1 MNDSFD
7 LKHAQEK
14 ATTLQ
19 QDRKNLPI
27 WPYRKQLVDAVK
39 GCDNCVI
46 ISSTGTGKSTQLPQ
60 FLLEGGFTSSGAI
73 AISQPRRIAAIT
85 VAQRVAEELGRGPVG
100 LGPVGYCV
108 RFEDC
113 SDPQRTVLRYMTDG
127 MLLRE
132 AILDPFLKRYSVI
145 IVDEAHERSLNTEV
159 LLGVVLNA
167 SRNRRASFNDK
178 SGTRSSFLKP
188 LKIII
193 LSATIDPNAFVQF
206 LGPKNTRVIY
216 MEGRQFPIKI
226 LNALQPSSDYV
237 ADAATTCIQMHKL
250 PNCPPDRGI
259 LIFLTGEEEITR
271 CVALIRRLYSA
282 LLSERTKRPKNGD
295 DCKQDIAGLAVFSLF
310 AALPQAEQL
319 KALSYQKPGSRKV
332 IVSTNIAETSVT
344 IPGIR
349 YVIDCGY
356 GKCPNWDPVTG
367 LESLK
372 IRRISKSQAWQ
383 RAGRAGREASGVCL
397 RLYTDE
403 EYSKMPLHPSSQLL
417 SAPFAGVLLN
427 LFSMGVENPNQF
439 PWLEPPRKASVQ
451 SGLELLKRLG
461 ALSAGP
467 LESAAD
473 TAGSSGVNGINGK
486 IAENGEQIARP
497 LKLTPLGRLLTA
509 FPLEPRLAR
518 TLVSAATL
526 GCLVEAVTAVSMLYV
541 SPVFYVPQES
551 REDYSEVAM
560 RFRHPS
566 GDIASLVLVY
576 RAYLKLTKLS
586 KKRQQP
592 ENGLTNG
599 SKPSRNHGLAKKTW
613 CRENFLN
620 ASRLATAVKV
630 RAQLKSIVHGSGL
643 GHLTSCGENLDNLTR
658 AFFEVAF
665 SDQVAVLAHGP
676 DQKRSALPYYDPLN
690 APNGRRRQV
699 LTIHP
704 DSQLYPLAVTARS
717 PPPVLLFV
725 EAIDADASNQREAAV
740 VETSSPSPKSATT
753 TGAFHKDPPQRILM
767 RYLCVLYPDWLSEL
781 TSAPHAAVGDRVET
795 DSAILPRHQSL
806 KRQISVPC
814 DLRPS
819 DEKKM
824 RTDFQSPTPINNSIS
839 PRVGL
844 SASARRRLKKKR
856 KLQQQKQEQAAFAD
870 KKLVQKKSSG
880 T

>member
-1 MNDSFD
+1 MNHSYN
-7 LKHAQEK
+7 LKHTQEK
-14 ATTLQ
+14 AKTLQ
-19 QDRKNLPI
+19 QARKKLPI
-27 WPYRKQLVDAVK
+27 WPYRKQLVDAIK

-60 FLLEGGFTSSGAI
+60 FLLDGGFSSSGAI

-85 VAQRVAEELGRGPVG
+85 VAQRVAEELGLGPVG

-113 SDPQRTVLRYMTDG
+113 SDPQRTRLRYMTDG

-132 AILDPFLKRYSVI
+132 AILDPLLKRYSVI

-167 SRNRRASFNDK
+167 SRRRRISVNNK
-178 SGTRSSFLKP
+178 SGVFSSSSLKP
-188 LKIII
+188 LKIVI

-226 LNALQPSSDYV
+226 LNTLQPSSDYV
-237 ADAATTCIQMHKL
+237 ADAATTCIQMHKM
-250 PNCPPDRGI
+250 PTCPPDRGI

-282 LLSERTKRPKNGD
+282 LLSERTKRPKNGANG
-295 DCKQDIAGLAVFSLF
+295 KQEIAGLAVFPLF

-356 GKCPNWDPVTG
+356 SKCPNWDPVTG

-397 RLYTDE
+397 RLYTDD
-403 EYSKMPLHPSSQLL
+403 EYTKMPLHPSSQLL

-427 LFSMGVENPNQF
+427 LFSMGVENPNRF

-461 ALSAGP
+461 AVSDNP
-467 LESAAD
+467 PESTTD
-473 TAGSSGVNGINGK
+473 LAGSSSNGINGN
-486 IAENGEQIARP
+486 IAENDEQIARP

-518 TLVSAATL
+518 ALVSAATL
-526 GCLVEAVTAVSMLYV
+526 GCLVEAITAVSMLYV
-541 SPVFYVPQES
+541 SPVFYVPQDS

-566 GDIASLVLVY
+566 GDIGSLVLVY
-576 RAYLKLTKLS
+576 RAYLKVTKLG
-586 KKRQQP
+586 KKPQQP
-592 ENGLTNG
+592 ESQLSNGT
-599 SKPSRNHGLAKKTW
+599 KPDRNQGLSKKTW
-613 CRENFLN
+613 CKENFLN
-620 ASRLATAVKV
+620 ASRLATALKV

-643 GHLTSCGENLDNLTR
+643 GHLRSCGEDLDSLTR

-665 SDQVAVLAHGP
+665 SDQVAVLAGGP
-676 DQKRSALPYYDPLN
+676 SQERSTLPYYDPLN
-690 APNGRRRQV
+690 APKGRRRQV

-717 PPPVLLFV
+717 PPPVLLFI
-725 EAIDADASNQREAAV
+725 EAIDADASNKREAV
-740 VETSSPSPKSATT
+740 GPPSPCSPKSATT
-753 TGAFHKDPPQRILM
+753 TDPSHKDSPQRILM
-767 RYLCVLYPDWLSEL
+767 RYLCVISPDWLSGL
-781 TSAPHAAVGDRVET
+781 TSAPHAVTSDGVET
-795 DSAILPRHQSL
+795 NSVTLTRHQSL
-806 KRQISVPC
+806 KRQISTP
-814 DLRPS
+814 DDPQPS
-819 DEKKM
+819 GEKKAK
-824 RTDFQSPTPINNSIS
+824 TDFQSLIPVNNNIS
-839 PRVGL
+839 QRVGL

-856 KLQQQKQEQAAFAD
+856 KLLQHKQEQASLAD
-870 KKLVQKKSSG
+870 RKVVQK
-880 T
+880 